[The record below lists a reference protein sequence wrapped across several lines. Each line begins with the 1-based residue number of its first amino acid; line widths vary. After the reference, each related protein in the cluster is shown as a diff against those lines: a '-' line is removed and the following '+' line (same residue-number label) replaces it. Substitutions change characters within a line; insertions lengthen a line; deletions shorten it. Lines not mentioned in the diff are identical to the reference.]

1 MGPRFKSGRRL
12 KNQRS
17 RDFADFFAGGAKLRP
32 MIRRNSA
39 RFAVFEFEV
48 QSEDFL
54 EGGFFGG
61 EVVQIHVRLTHPPV
75 RAHDSSLKIANQRSS
90 LNNSSP
96 LPESIQEY

>member
-1 MGPRFKSGRRL
+1 
-12 KNQRS
+12 
-17 RDFADFFAGGAKLRP
+17 

-61 EVVQIHVRLTHPPV
+61 EVVRIPDFVQ
-75 RAHDSSLKIANQRSS
+75 
-90 LNNSSP
+90 
-96 LPESIQEY
+96 Y